1 MATVTILIR
10 DTDEGGVA
18 VNVDFGQGFDGTSPA
33 HLLAAD
39 LTTEL
44 ASEDNK
50 ND

>member
-1 MATVTILIR
+1 MATVTIVIR
-10 DTDEGGVA
+10 DTDGGVQ
-18 VNVDFGQGFDGTSPA
+18 VTTDFGAGFDESSAA